1 MLSLSHHPG
10 GFDVVEV
17 ASSVV
22 DVAGVIVVVVYDVVR
37 ALVEVVVVAMVLG
50 VVEGIVF
57 IVVVCAVEVFE
68 EFEVG
73 SVEVFV
79 KEVVDVVSVVVDVVM
94 GASVQLALPV
104 LQPLQ
109 SWNGSISC
117 DSRKQLWSSA
127 M

>member
-10 GFDVVEV
+10 GIVVAVV

-22 DVAGVIVVVVYDVVR
+22 VVMD
-37 ALVEVVVVAMVLG
+37 
-50 VVEGIVF
+50 
-57 IVVVCAVEVFE
+57 
-68 EFEVG
+68 
-73 SVEVFV
+73 
-79 KEVVDVVSVVVDVVM
+79 VVVDVVEVLVT

-117 DSRKQLWSSA
+117 DSREHLWL
-127 M
+127 